1 MDDKKTIPEQT
12 PEQKE
17 ELREIAGRCDKA
29 SNRLAEHGIIFGVNY
44 QCNAM
49 QPDGSVADGLGI
61 SRSLSAELALMEM
74 MADWYDAKKK
84 AIESN
89 NVGKVMSE
97 VLEFQD
103 EPVN

>member
-1 MDDKKTIPEQT
+1 MDDKKTIP
-12 PEQKE
+12 
-17 ELREIAGRCDKA
+17 
-29 SNRLAEHGIIFGVNY
+29 
-44 QCNAM
+44 
-49 QPDGSVADGLGI
+49 GLGI

-103 EPVN
+103 EPIN